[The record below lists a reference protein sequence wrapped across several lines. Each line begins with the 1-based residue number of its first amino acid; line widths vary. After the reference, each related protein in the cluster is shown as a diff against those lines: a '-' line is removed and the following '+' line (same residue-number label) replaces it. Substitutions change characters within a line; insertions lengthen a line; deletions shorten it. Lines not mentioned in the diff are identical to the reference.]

1 MQHRM
6 EMQPKLIRTV
16 AQNEQPVDDPEHDR
30 DGHPRNAQTQNQ
42 RGSVED
48 QSSDNAASRWSL
60 NRQADAEMIMAK
72 LHETSTLSK

>member
-1 MQHRM
+1 MQPRM

-42 RGSVED
+42 RGSVGDE
-48 QSSDNAASRWSL
+48 SSDNAA
-60 NRQADAEMIMAK
+60 N
-72 LHETSTLSK
+72 